1 MLASRK
7 CSNPLSCRALPV
19 RMKAVDIYTAVAKEA
34 SVKPPVTKAV
44 MEALKTVLARDLREQ
59 GQAKLPSLATF
70 KTRARPA
77 KDARVK
83 TVFGRP
89 VQVSAKPASRCVR
102 ATPAKQ
108 LTDAVI
114 G

>member
-19 RMKAVDIYTAVAKEA
+19 PMKAIDIDTAVAKEA
-34 SVKPPVTKAV
+34 SVKPLVTKAV

-59 GQAKLPSLATF
+59 GQAELPSLATF
-70 KTRARPA
+70 KTKTKPA
-77 KDARVK
+77 KDASDK
-83 TVFGRP
+83 KVFGR
-89 VQVSAKPASRCVR
+89 VVHLSAKPASRCVR

>member
-1 MLASRK
+1 MPASRK
-7 CSNPLSCRALPV
+7 CSNPRSCRTLPV
-19 RMKAVDIYTAVAKEA
+19 PMKAVDIYTAVAKEA
-34 SVKPPVTKAV
+34 SVKPPVAKAV
-44 MEALKTVLARDLREQ
+44 LEALKTVLARDLREQ

-70 KTRARPA
+70 KTKTKPA
-77 KDARVK
+77 KDAGDK
-83 TVFGRP
+83 KVFGR
-89 VQVSAKPASRCVR
+89 VVHLSAKPASRCVR

>member
-70 KTRARPA
+70 KTKTKPA
-77 KDARVK
+77 KDAGDK
-83 TVFGRP
+83 KVFGR
-89 VQVSAKPASRCVR
+89 VVHLSAKPASRCVR

>member
-7 CSNPLSCRALPV
+7 CSNPLSCRTLPA

-34 SVKPPVTKAV
+34 SVNPPATNAE

-70 KTRARPA
+70 KTKTKPA

-83 TVFGRP
+83 NVFGRP

-108 LTDAVI
+108 LTDAAI

>member
-7 CSNPLSCRALPV
+7 CSNPLSCRTLPA

-44 MEALKTVLARDLREQ
+44 LDALKTVLARDLREQ

-70 KTRARPA
+70 KTKTKPA
-77 KDARVK
+77 KDARDKKVS
-83 TVFGRP
+83 GR
-89 VQVSAKPASRCVR
+89 VVHLSAKPASRCVR

>member
-1 MLASRK
+1 
-7 CSNPLSCRALPV
+7 
-19 RMKAVDIYTAVAKEA
+19 MKAVDIYTAVAKEA
-34 SVKPPVTKAV
+34 SVKTPVAKAV
-44 MEALKTVLARDLREQ
+44 LEGLKAVLARDLREQ
-59 GQAKLPSLATF
+59 GHAKLPSMVTF
-70 KTRARPA
+70 KTLTKRA

-83 TVFGRP
+83 NVFGRP

>member
-1 MLASRK
+1 
-7 CSNPLSCRALPV
+7 
-19 RMKAVDIYTAVAKEA
+19 MKAVDIYTAVAKEA

-70 KTRARPA
+70 KTKTKPA
-77 KDARVK
+77 KDAGDK
-83 TVFGRP
+83 MVFGR
-89 VQVSAKPASRCVR
+89 VVHLSAKPASRCVR

>member
-1 MLASRK
+1 MPASRK

-70 KTRARPA
+70 KTKTKPA
-77 KDARVK
+77 NDAGDK
-83 TVFGRP
+83 KVFGR
-89 VQVSAKPASRCVR
+89 VVHLSAKPASRCVR
-102 ATPAKQ
+102 AT
-108 LTDAVI
+108 
-114 G
+114 